1 MLIVS
6 QGSCCL
12 PTGPPEGLAKVARA
26 LFSPSPLDGDLR
38 QFNSRPKRAPGT
50 EKETQKDT
58 GRHVCFYEGE
68 RRKRR
73 GSKHNCAPPARR
85 NRAPLL
91 RCSHRSAGYSDE
103 AVAEVV
109 AHISLNVLT
118 NFFNS
123 VAETEIDFPQV
134 EVLAS

>member
-1 MLIVS
+1 
-6 QGSCCL
+6 
-12 PTGPPEGLAKVARA
+12 
-26 LFSPSPLDGDLR
+26 
-38 QFNSRPKRAPGT
+38 
-50 EKETQKDT
+50 
-58 GRHVCFYEGE
+58 
-68 RRKRR
+68 
-73 GSKHNCAPPARR
+73 
-85 NRAPLL
+85 LL